1 MKPEKQAK
9 QQKKKEL
16 GIVTFTISV
25 LWLSGRSIKAIAM
38 LSQRSTGSIRG
49 IVHRAFPTPRE
60 QMSIADR
67 QEKLDEMKRH
77 RVDEGRLPDK
87 YFIAAELAPAQAA
100 PAKSEPSVL
109 GPLSWYM
116 KPKPQAPA
124 PLPVP
129 DSRTREGRK
138 EIQRRKQQARRE
150 EKLAAEEQA
159 AREMGGAENRGLK
172 GSALEYLHDIGTL
185 ADPAE
190 KRVDAPKISGISS
203 KERRKE
209 AGRIL
214 RGYMDG
220 CRIGGMSSID
230 FDRVGRGSN
239 SRLAISAYRLQAIH
253 AIGAIRQ
260 MMTDRDFALLEAVVD
275 RDECVWESIP
285 STQARSLVYE
295 AIRQA
300 LDVVA
305 VFEELM
311 GRTAFASRWG
321 RELPIVKGMERD
333 EARRVSNAAEQILR
347 QA

>member
-1 MKPEKQAK
+1 
-9 QQKKKEL
+9 
-16 GIVTFTISV
+16 
-25 LWLSGRSIKAIAM
+25 
-38 LSQRSTGSIRG
+38 
-49 IVHRAFPTPRE
+49 
-60 QMSIADR
+60 
-67 QEKLDEMKRH
+67 
-77 RVDEGRLPDK
+77 
-87 YFIAAELAPAQAA
+87 
-100 PAKSEPSVL
+100 
-109 GPLSWYM
+109 
-116 KPKPQAPA
+116 
-124 PLPVP
+124 
-129 DSRTREGRK
+129 
-138 EIQRRKQQARRE
+138 
-150 EKLAAEEQA
+150 
-159 AREMGGAENRGLK
+159 
-172 GSALEYLHDIGTL
+172 
-185 ADPAE
+185 
-190 KRVDAPKISGISS
+190 
-203 KERRKE
+203 
-209 AGRIL
+209 
-214 RGYMDG
+214 MDG